1 MISIDKILKL
11 ENINNYILSLNT
23 NERVV
28 ILKNDM
34 VRDYYLED
42 YNNSK
47 FKKLILDLPN
57 DEILEFIDD
66 EMINKI
72 LSNDNCK
79 KIMYEILYNVSSKF
93 TNIIFQ
99 NEKMIERIVNDD
111 ELHTYI
117 LHLSGSITEKLFN
130 YIIKIDKI
138 SVLEYLNPSDFNELL
153 EREDIKNKFKIIND
167 DKLLQVISSK
177 TLSKLLYD
185 SYFRSKLSKMKIDDI
200 YFKIKKGLIL
210 PNFYMYDDDFIS
222 KFINITNI
230 PMRRIYIKSLMN
242 NNYSL
247 YEIINNRLKEAYDNN
262 IFNEL
267 INEYNMVTRLS
278 DDEELKSKIWLLYS
292 DKCLQLLIDRYF
304 EDFDGNVLTN
314 ICTILKFNKTN
325 NVISPERLKYYNLIM
340 NFDKYDINTM
350 IKIYK
355 IMPKDIGTWLYE
367 DFRKCQNVSYNLINK
382 ETVDIF
388 KLKEEKV
395 DGISIYELNGEEFV
409 LLVNTLIYRRS
420 EDDIK
425 WGNDRSKTLSLTL
438 IGNESLGTYRE
449 QDEYLIV
456 GFKNININD
465 IMHVYHSDS
474 FSSYEDSTNKVNE
487 IYTPHE
493 LLSNTKG
500 YNEILVSQNEMK
512 NTLLKPDYVVCYDK
526 VLEEDIKS
534 AKKLGNIPIIVINTK
549 CYSMKYSG
557 IEYEENNYVRD
568 IEDLYSYEYKKFK

>member
-72 LSNDNCK
+72 LSNDICK

-138 SVLEYLNPSDFNELL
+138 SVLEYLNPSDFNRLL
-153 EREDIKNKFKIIND
+153 EREDIKNKIKIIVSD
-167 DKLLQVISSK
+167 ELLKKIPS
-177 TLSKLLYD
+177 TALSKLLFD

-210 PNFYMYDDDFIS
+210 PNFYMYDEDFIS

-230 PMRRIYIKSLMN
+230 PMRRIYIKALMN

-314 ICTILKFNKTN
+314 ICTILNFNKTN

-367 DFRKCQNVSYNLINK
+367 DFRKCQNVSYDLINK
-382 ETVDIF
+382 ETVDIS

-512 NTLLKPDYVVCYDK
+512 NTLLKPDYVVCYNK

-557 IEYEENNYVRD
+557 IEYEENNYVRNID
-568 IEDLYSYEYKKFK
+568 DLYSYEYKKFK

>member
-117 LHLSGSITEKLFN
+117 LYLSGSITEKLFN

-153 EREDIKNKFKIIND
+153 EREDIKNKFKVIND

-210 PNFYMYDDDFIS
+210 PNFYMYDEDFIS

-230 PMRRIYIKSLMN
+230 PMRRIYIKALMN

-314 ICTILKFNKTN
+314 ICTILNFNKTN
-325 NVISPERLKYYNLIM
+325 NVISPDRLKYYNLIM

-395 DGISIYELNGEEFV
+395 DGNSIYELNGEEFV

-474 FSSYEDSTNKVNE
+474 FSSYEDSTNRVNE

>member
-47 FKKLILDLPN
+47 FKKLILNLPN

-117 LHLSGSITEKLFN
+117 FHLSGNITEKLFN

-138 SVLEYLNPSDFNELL
+138 SVLEYLNPTDFNRLL
-153 EREDIKNKFKIIND
+153 EREDIKNKIKIIVSD
-167 DKLLQVISSK
+167 ELLKKIPS
-177 TLSKLLYD
+177 TALSKLLFD
-185 SYFRSKLSKMKIDDI
+185 SYFRSKLSKMKMDDI

-210 PNFYMYDDDFIS
+210 PNFYMYDEDFIS

-230 PMRRIYIKSLMN
+230 PMRRIYIKALMN

-247 YEIINNRLKEAYDNN
+247 YEIINNRLKETYDNN

-267 INEYNMVTRLS
+267 INEYNMVTRAS

-314 ICTILKFNKTN
+314 ICTILNFNKTN
-325 NVISPERLKYYNLIM
+325 NVISTNRLKYYNLIM

-367 DFRKCQNVSYNLINK
+367 DFRKCQNVSYELINK
-382 ETVDIF
+382 QTVDIS
-388 KLKEEKV
+388 KLKKEKV

-456 GFKNININD
+456 GFKKINVND

-474 FSSYEDSTNKVNE
+474 FSGHESSTNRVNE

-500 YNEILVSQNEMK
+500 YNEILVSQDETK
-512 NTLLKPDYVVCYDK
+512 NTLLKPDYVVCYNK
-526 VLEEDIKS
+526 VLEEDIES

>member
-72 LSNDNCK
+72 LSNDICK

-138 SVLEYLNPSDFNELL
+138 SVLEYLNPSDFNRLL
-153 EREDIKNKFKIIND
+153 EREDIKNKIKIIVSD
-167 DKLLQVISSK
+167 ELLKKIPS
-177 TLSKLLYD
+177 TALSKLLFD

-210 PNFYMYDDDFIS
+210 PNFYMYDEDFIS

-230 PMRRIYIKSLMN
+230 PMRRIYIKALMN

-314 ICTILKFNKTN
+314 ICTILNFNKTN

-367 DFRKCQNVSYNLINK
+367 DFRKCQNVSYDLINK
-382 ETVDIF
+382 ETVDIS

-568 IEDLYSYEYKKFK
+568 IDDLYSYEYKKVK

>member
-177 TLSKLLYD
+177 TLSKLLFD
-185 SYFRSKLSKMKIDDI
+185 SYFRSKLSRMKIDDI

-230 PMRRIYIKSLMN
+230 PMRRIYIKALMN

-247 YEIINNRLKEAYDNN
+247 YEIINNRLKEIYDNN

-267 INEYNMVTRLS
+267 INEYNMVTRAS

-314 ICTILKFNKTN
+314 ICTILNFNKTN
-325 NVISPERLKYYNLIM
+325 NVISPDRLKYYNLIM

>member
-11 ENINNYILSLNT
+11 ENINNYILSLDA

-28 ILKNDM
+28 ILKNDI

-47 FKKLILDLPN
+47 FKKLILNLPN

-66 EMINKI
+66 KMINKI

-79 KIMYEILYNVSSKF
+79 KIMYEILYNVSSEF

-99 NEKMIERIVNDD
+99 NERIIERIVNDD

-130 YIIKIDKI
+130 YIIKANKI
-138 SVLEYLNPSDFNELL
+138 SALEYLNPSDFNELL
-153 EREDIKNKFKIIND
+153 EKESIKNKFKIIND
-167 DKLLQVISSK
+167 DELLKVISSK
-177 TLSKLLYD
+177 TLSKLLFD
-185 SYFRSKLSKMKIDDI
+185 PYFRFKFSKMKIDDI

-210 PNFYMYDDDFIS
+210 PNFYMYDEDFIS

-230 PMRRIYIKSLMN
+230 PMRRIYIKALMN

-262 IFNEL
+262 IFNEP
-267 INEYNMVTRLS
+267 INEYNMVTRSS

-314 ICTILKFNKTN
+314 ICTILNFNKTN
-325 NVISPERLKYYNLIM
+325 NVLSPERLKYYNLIM
-340 NFDKYDINTM
+340 NFNKYDINTM

-355 IMPKDIGTWLYE
+355 IIPKDIGTWLYE
-367 DFRKCQNVSYNLINK
+367 DFRKCQNVSYDLINK
-382 ETVDIF
+382 ETVDIS
-388 KLKEEKV
+388 KLKEEKI

-409 LLVNTLIYRRS
+409 LLVN
-420 EDDIK
+420 
-425 WGNDRSKTLSLTL
+425 
-438 IGNESLGTYRE
+438 
-449 QDEYLIV
+449 
-456 GFKNININD
+456 
-465 IMHVYHSDS
+465 MHVYHSDS
-474 FSSYEDSTNKVNE
+474 FSSYEDSTNKINE

-500 YNEILVSQNEMK
+500 YNEILVSQDKTK
-512 NTLLKPDYVVCYDK
+512 NTLLKPDYVVCYNK
-526 VLEEDIKS
+526 VLEEDIES

-549 CYSMKYSG
+549 SYSMKYSG

-568 IEDLYSYEYKKFK
+568 IDDLYSYEYKKFK

>member
-153 EREDIKNKFKIIND
+153 EREDIKNKIKIIVSD
-167 DKLLQVISSK
+167 ELLKKIPS
-177 TLSKLLYD
+177 TALSKLLFD
-185 SYFRSKLSKMKIDDI
+185 SYFRSKLSKMKMDDI

-210 PNFYMYDDDFIS
+210 PNFYMYDEDFIS

-230 PMRRIYIKSLMN
+230 PMRRIYIKALMN

-247 YEIINNRLKEAYDNN
+247 YEIINNRLKETYDNN

-267 INEYNMVTRLS
+267 INEYNMVTRAS

-304 EDFDGNVLTN
+304 EEFDGNVLTN
-314 ICTILKFNKTN
+314 ICTILNFNKTN
-325 NVISPERLKYYNLIM
+325 NVISPKRLKYYNLIM

-557 IEYEENNYVRD
+557 IEYEKNNYVRD
-568 IEDLYSYEYKKFK
+568 IDDLYSYEYKKFK

>member
-1 MISIDKILKL
+1 
-11 ENINNYILSLNT
+11 
-23 NERVV
+23 
-28 ILKNDM
+28 
-34 VRDYYLED
+34 
-42 YNNSK
+42 
-47 FKKLILDLPN
+47 
-57 DEILEFIDD
+57 
-66 EMINKI
+66 
-72 LSNDNCK
+72 
-79 KIMYEILYNVSSKF
+79 
-93 TNIIFQ
+93 
-99 NEKMIERIVNDD
+99 MIERIVNDD

-138 SVLEYLNPSDFNELL
+138 SVLEYLNPTDFNRLL
-153 EREDIKNKFKIIND
+153 EREDIKNKIKIIVSD
-167 DKLLQVISSK
+167 ELLKKIPS
-177 TLSKLLYD
+177 TALSKLLFD

-210 PNFYMYDDDFIS
+210 PNFYMYDEDFIS

-230 PMRRIYIKSLMN
+230 PMRRIYIKALMN

-247 YEIINNRLKEAYDNN
+247 YEIINNRLKETYDNN

-267 INEYNMVTRLS
+267 INEYNMVTRAS

-314 ICTILKFNKTN
+314 ICTILNFNKTN

-367 DFRKCQNVSYNLINK
+367 DFRKCQNVSYDLINK
-382 ETVDIF
+382 ETVDIS

-474 FSSYEDSTNKVNE
+474 FSSYEDSTNRVNE

-500 YNEILVSQNEMK
+500 YNEILVSQDETK
-512 NTLLKPDYVVCYDK
+512 NTLLKPDYVVCYNK
-526 VLEEDIKS
+526 VLEEDIES

-568 IEDLYSYEYKKFK
+568 IDDLYSYEYKKVK

>member
-1 MISIDKILKL
+1 
-11 ENINNYILSLNT
+11 
-23 NERVV
+23 
-28 ILKNDM
+28 
-34 VRDYYLED
+34 
-42 YNNSK
+42 
-47 FKKLILDLPN
+47 
-57 DEILEFIDD
+57 
-66 EMINKI
+66 
-72 LSNDNCK
+72 
-79 KIMYEILYNVSSKF
+79 
-93 TNIIFQ
+93 
-99 NEKMIERIVNDD
+99 
-111 ELHTYI
+111 
-117 LHLSGSITEKLFN
+117 
-130 YIIKIDKI
+130 
-138 SVLEYLNPSDFNELL
+138 
-153 EREDIKNKFKIIND
+153 
-167 DKLLQVISSK
+167 
-177 TLSKLLYD
+177 
-185 SYFRSKLSKMKIDDI
+185 MKIDDI
-200 YFKIKKGLIL
+200 YFEIKKGLIF
-210 PNFYMYDDDFIS
+210 PNFYMYDDDFIF

-230 PMRRIYIKSLMN
+230 PMRRIYINSLMN

-267 INEYNMVTRLS
+267 INEYNMVTRAS
-278 DDEELKSKIWLLYS
+278 DDEELKSEIWLLYS

-314 ICTILKFNKTN
+314 ICTILNFNKTN
-325 NVISPERLKYYNLIM
+325 NVISPDRLKYYNLIM

-382 ETVDIF
+382 ETVNIS
-388 KLKEEKV
+388 KLRKEKV

-474 FSSYEDSTNKVNE
+474 FSSYEDSTNRVNE

-500 YNEILVSQNEMK
+500 YNEILVSQDETK
-512 NTLLKPDYVVCYDK
+512 NTLLKPDYVVCYNK
-526 VLEEDIKS
+526 VLEEDIES

-549 CYSMKYSG
+549 RYSMKYSG

-568 IEDLYSYEYKKFK
+568 IEDLYSYEYKKVK

>member
-72 LSNDNCK
+72 LSNDICK

-138 SVLEYLNPSDFNELL
+138 SVLEYLNPSDFNRLL
-153 EREDIKNKFKIIND
+153 EREDIKNKIKIIVSD
-167 DKLLQVISSK
+167 ELLKKIPS
-177 TLSKLLYD
+177 TALSKLLFD
-185 SYFRSKLSKMKIDDI
+185 SYFRSKLSKMKMDDI

-210 PNFYMYDDDFIS
+210 PNFYMYDEDFIS

-230 PMRRIYIKSLMN
+230 PMRRIYIKALMN

-314 ICTILKFNKTN
+314 ICTILNFNKTN

-367 DFRKCQNVSYNLINK
+367 DFRKCQNVSYDLINK
-382 ETVDIF
+382 ETVDIS

>member
-185 SYFRSKLSKMKIDDI
+185 SYFKSKLSKMKIDDI